1 MKKQTIRSFGKFIT
15 VVQLV
20 FFLTNC
26 GAEFDGLASSQNS
39 DSDSPS
45 SQTIMS
51 PVVGGQISQ
60 LTLTGSTPVTIP
72 TNDQD
77 GAVLMVVSQSSNQE
91 FHDIEIQSAA
101 ANPET
106 ATSTVNAGFLTQAT
120 TDSDHD
126 ATTEFHLALRDAE
139 TELDANDAPPAPGR
153 YATKALTTGE
163 TRTFK
168 VIHDFS
174 NTSDYGTVEA
184 KLIHE
189 SELFDVYID
198 ERDESKINGDDLKN
212 AIAEFERV
220 LPVELSTFGHPSDI
234 NQDGKFA
241 VLFTQEINA
250 MAIRYGG
257 LVTGFFYAI
266 DLMDDKKYPSS
277 NEMEVFYVMVP
288 DPEAKFSPTVPV
300 ELAWDIISG
309 VLVHELQHMINF
321 NMRFFERGLPPEE
334 GWLNEGLSHLI
345 EDIYSMDANGYFG
358 ATGAE
363 NPSRVARYLDNI
375 ANICITCGTTLEERG
390 GTYLFLRYLYE
401 QAEQGALYNVENGMD
416 LLNRFLDSN
425 ERGIKN
431 LKASAFGSVDSDEDL
446 AEFLA
451 QFGLAAYFAGSNI
464 QQDPRLEVLGMDLRG
479 LQSDSRGT
487 YLSGPSVIAP
497 TTLPLH
503 HVVSGHSVSYI
514 QISPQLLYET
524 QGSFKINMA
533 NPEDFQIFVIK

>member
-1 MKKQTIRSFGKFIT
+1 MKKQTIRHVGKFIT

-45 SQTIMS
+45 AQTITS

-60 LTLTGSTPVTIP
+60 LTLTDSTPVTIP
-72 TNDQD
+72 TSDQN
-77 GAVLMVVSQSSNQE
+77 GAVLMVVSQSSSQE
-91 FHDIEIQSAA
+91 FRDLEIQAATPGA
-101 ANPET
+101 AN
-106 ATSTVNAGFLTQAT
+106 SNINAEFLTQDDT
-120 TDSDHD
+120 GTDHD
-126 ATTEFHLALRDAE
+126 ATTELHLSLREAE
-139 TELDANDAPPAPGR
+139 SELDVNDVPPPAIR
-153 YATKALTTGE
+153 YSSKALTTGE
-163 TRTFK
+163 NRTFK
-168 VIHDFS
+168 VIRDFS
-174 NTSDYGTVEA
+174 NTSDYGTVTA

-189 SELFDVYID
+189 SEFFDVYID
-198 ERDESKINGDDLKN
+198 ERDESKISGDDLKN
-212 AIAEFERV
+212 AIVEFERV

-321 NMRFFERGLPPEE
+321 NVRFFERGLPPEE
-334 GWLNEGLSHLI
+334 SWLNEGLSHLI
-345 EDIYSMDANGYFG
+345 EDIYSMDIHGYFET
-358 ATGAE
+358 AGAE

-401 QAEQGALYNVENGMD
+401 QAEQGALYNVDNGLD
-416 LLNRFLDSN
+416 LLNRFLDSE

-431 LKASAFGSVDSDEDL
+431 LKASAFGNADSDEDL

-451 QFGLAAYFAGSNI
+451 QFGLATYFAGSDS
-464 QQDPRLEVLGMDLRG
+464 QQDPRLEVLGLDLRG

-503 HVVSGHSVSYI
+503 HVVSGHSISYI
-514 QISPQLLYET
+514 QLSPQLLSET
-524 QGSFKINMA
+524 QGSFKINIA
-533 NPEDFQIFVIK
+533 NPEDFQVFVIK